1 MVPNGSAAAADSPEA
16 QPTGADA
23 VLSQL
28 TRVLASPG
36 FSGAKSRAKF
46 LEYVVQRTLAGQQES
61 LKEYT
66 IGVEVFDR
74 GAQFDPKTDGV
85 VRTQA
90 GLVRRH
96 LEQYYEGEGRHDPVL
111 IVVPKGHYVP
121 KFHFQPQSSGESRG
135 EDLSGETR
143 DRRPAFRRLLW
154 ASVGACVT
162 VMALVGGGLARDKR
176 AAGPDTPALVRA
188 IDPVYLPLWGKFLEP
203 GAPNVLAFGTPQFFT
218 AGNIWV
224 RDTRINGPT
233 DADAQGYLRSLR
245 QAVGSELTPAESY
258 TGIGEA
264 HGVYLLS
271 RFFLG
276 KSRDLRVVRS
286 RTVSWD
292 NLKQDNVIFLTSAR
306 FRTLADQLAYPSDF
320 VHVLGPVNRV
330 ENRRPV
336 ADEKR
341 WYEARTDGREY
352 SIDHAIVTVW
362 PGRLPGRRVMVLS
375 GSHTWGTQAAAEY
388 VTEPGYL
395 RELNQHL
402 ADCQRRS
409 GAPSHADF
417 FQVLLR
423 VEIRDNQPVSV
434 IYVAHHDLEMD
445 DLGPPSSVE
454 RTSVASGSALKVPQ

>member
-1 MVPNGSAAAADSPEA
+1 MVRNGNAAGADSPEA
-16 QPTGADA
+16 PHTGADA
-23 VLSQL
+23 VLPQL
-28 TRVLASPG
+28 TRILASPG

-96 LEQYYEGEGRHDPVL
+96 LERYYAGEGRHDPLV

-121 KFHFQPQSSGESRG
+121 KFQLQQEGPG
-135 EDLSGETR
+135 EDRSDRAR
-143 DRRPAFRRLLW
+143 DWRPAFRRLLW
-154 ASVGACVT
+154 ASVGACVA
-162 VMALVGGGLARDKR
+162 VIVLVAMGFARDRR
-176 AAGPDTPALVRA
+176 AAGPGPTAVARA
-188 IDPVYLPLWGKFLEP
+188 VDPVYLPLWGKFLEP
-203 GAPNVLAFGTPQFFT
+203 GASNVLAFGTPQFFT
-218 AGNIWV
+218 AAGVWV
-224 RDTRINGPT
+224 RDVDMNRPT
-233 DADAQGYLRSLR
+233 DADAHGYLRLLR
-245 QAVGSELTPAESY
+245 KMVGRELAPAEAY

-276 KSRDLRVVRS
+276 KSRELRVVRS

-306 FRTLADQLAYPSDF
+306 FRTLADQLAYPSEF

-330 ENRRPV
+330 ENRRPL
-336 ADEKR
+336 ANEKA
-341 WYEARTDGREY
+341 WYEARTEGSD
-352 SIDHAIVTVW
+352 SVDHAIVTVW

-395 RELNQHL
+395 RALNQHL

-409 GAPSHADF
+409 GASSHPDF

-423 VEIRDNQPVSV
+423 VEIRDHQPVSV

-445 DLGPPSSVE
+445 DLGPPSSRE
-454 RTSVASGSALKVPQ
+454 GTSITSGSALKVPQ